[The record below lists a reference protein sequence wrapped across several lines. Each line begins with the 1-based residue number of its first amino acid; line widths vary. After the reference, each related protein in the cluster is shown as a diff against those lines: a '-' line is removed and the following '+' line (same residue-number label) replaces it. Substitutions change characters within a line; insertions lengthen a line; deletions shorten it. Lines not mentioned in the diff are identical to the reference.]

1 MLQIPG
7 GMTMETHE
15 DMLDIDAYAKEAAE
29 HRHYLHAH
37 PEPSFEEWG
46 TQQYITEQL
55 YNLGLDPSPIAG
67 TGVIAIV
74 TGTRGPVNGKV
85 LLLRAD
91 IDALRLTEETGL
103 PFASQNKGVMHACG
117 HDGHTGTLLAV
128 AHWLVD
134 HRDQFG
140 GTVKLLFQPA
150 EEISPGGAEPCVN
163 AGVLRDPDVTF
174 AFGMHLWNALEFGK
188 VGLRAGP
195 LMAEADRFE
204 LTVTGKGTHAAAPH
218 LGADPIVAAAQIV
231 TALQTIVSRETNPL
245 ESRVVTIGTINGGS
259 AFNIIPQSVHMT
271 GTLRALSRED
281 AELGAAS
288 LRRIVS
294 HTAEAL
300 GTTATIDY
308 EFGYPPVI
316 NSGESVAFLR
326 PVLQQAVGEDNVV
339 EPEIT
344 MGGEDFAYYL
354 QHVSGAFVFVGTRN
368 AAKGL
373 TAPHH
378 NPTFTFD
385 EDIFPIA
392 LSIFVAVVRG
402 YLL

>member
-1 MLQIPG
+1 
-7 GMTMETHE
+7 
-15 DMLDIDAYAKEAAE
+15 MLDIDAYAKEAAE

-37 PEPSFEEWG
+37 PEPSFEEHG
-46 TQQYITEQL
+46 AQQYIIDRLCT
-55 YNLGLDPSPIAG
+55 LGLDPSPIAG
-67 TGVIAIV
+67 TGVTANV
-74 TGTRGPVNGKV
+74 TGTSGSANGKV

-103 PFASQNKGVMHACG
+103 PFASQNEGVMHACG

-128 AHWLVD
+128 AHWLAD

-150 EEISPGGAEPCVN
+150 EEISPGGAEPCVKE
-163 AGVLRDPDVTF
+163 GVLQSPDVTL
-174 AFGMHLWNALEFGK
+174 AFGMHLWNMLEFGK
-188 VGLRAGP
+188 IGLRAGP

-204 LTVTGKGTHAAAPH
+204 VTVTGKGTHAATPQ
-218 LGADPIVAAAQIV
+218 LGADPIVAAAHIV

-245 ESRVVTIGTINGGS
+245 DSRVVTIGTIDGGS

-288 LRRIVS
+288 LRRIVT

-300 GTTATIDY
+300 GTTAKVDY
-308 EFGYPPVI
+308 KFGYPPVI
-316 NSGESVAFLR
+316 NSHEAVDLLR
-326 PVLQQAVGEDNVV
+326 PMLEQVVGQENVV
-339 EPEIT
+339 LPEIT

-354 QHVSGAFVFVGTRN
+354 QQVPGVFVFMGTRN
-368 AAKGL
+368 PAKGL
-373 TAPHH
+373 TASHH
-378 NPTFTFD
+378 SPKFTFD
-385 EDIFPIA
+385 EDIFPA
-392 LSIFVAVVRG
+392 TVSVFVAVVRG
-402 YLL
+402 YLS

>member
-1 MLQIPG
+1 MKTRQNML
-7 GMTMETHE
+7 E
-15 DMLDIDAYAKEAAE
+15 IDAYAKEAVE

-37 PEPSFEEWG
+37 PEPSFEEHG
-46 TQQYITEQL
+46 TQQYIIDRL
-55 YNLGLDPSPIAG
+55 RSLGLNPSPIAG
-67 TGVIAIV
+67 TGVTATV
-74 TGTRGPVNGKV
+74 AGMRGPATAKV

-103 PFASQNKGVMHACG
+103 PFASQNEGVMHACG

-134 HRDQFG
+134 HCDQFG

-150 EEISPGGAEPCVN
+150 EEISPGGAEPCVKE
-163 AGVLRDPDVTF
+163 GVLQNPDVTL
-174 AFGMHLWNALEFGK
+174 AFGMHLWNMLEFGK
-188 VGLRAGP
+188 IGLRAGP

-204 LTVTGKGTHAAAPH
+204 LTVTGKGTHAATPQ

-245 ESRVVTIGTINGGS
+245 DSRVVTVGTIDGGS

-288 LRRIVS
+288 LRRIVT

-300 GTTATIDY
+300 GTTADVDY

-316 NSGESVAFLR
+316 NSHEAVELLR
-326 PVLQQAVGEDNVV
+326 PMLQQVVGEDNIAL
-339 EPEIT
+339 PEIT

-354 QHVSGAFVFVGTRN
+354 QQVPGVFVFMGTRN
-368 AAKGL
+368 PAKGL
-373 TAPHH
+373 TASHH
-378 NPTFTFD
+378 SPKFTFD
-385 EDIFPIA
+385 ENIFPIA
-392 LSIFVAVVRG
+392 VSVFVAIVRG
-402 YLL
+402 YLS

>member
-1 MLQIPG
+1 
-7 GMTMETHE
+7 METDE
-15 DMLDIDAYAKEAAE
+15 NTFDIDTYAREAAE
-29 HRHYLHAH
+29 HRHHLHAH
-37 PEPSFEEWG
+37 PEPSFEEHE
-46 TQQYITEQL
+46 TQRYITDRL
-55 YNLGLDPSPIAG
+55 RSLGLEPSPIAG
-67 TGVIAIV
+67 TGVTASIA
-74 TGTRGPVNGKV
+74 GRKGSADGKV

-103 PFASQNKGVMHACG
+103 PFASQNPGVMHACG
-117 HDGHTGTLLAV
+117 HDGHTGTLLAL

-163 AGVLRDPDVTF
+163 AGILRNPDVTF
-174 AFGMHLWNALEFGK
+174 VFGMHLWNTFEFGK
-188 VGLRAGP
+188 VGLRAGT

-204 LTVTGKGTHAAAPH
+204 LTVTGRGAHAASPQ

-231 TALQTIVSRETNPL
+231 TSLQTIVSRETDPL
-245 ESRVVTIGTINGGS
+245 KSRVVTVGTIDGGS
-259 AFNIIPQSVHMT
+259 AFNIIPQTVHMT

-300 GTTATIDY
+300 GTTAAIDY
-308 EFGYPPVI
+308 QFGYPPVV
-316 NSGESVAFLR
+316 NSRESVAFLR
-326 PVLQQAVGEDNVV
+326 PILQRAVGEDNVV
-339 EPEIT
+339 EPEIS

-354 QHVSGAFVFVGTRN
+354 QHVPGAFVFVGTRN
-368 AAKGL
+368 EAKGF

-378 NPTFTFD
+378 NPKYTFD
-385 EDIFPIA
+385 EDIFPVA
-392 LSIFVAVVRG
+392 VSVFEAVVRG
-402 YLL
+402 YLS

>member
-1 MLQIPG
+1 
-7 GMTMETHE
+7 MET
-15 DMLDIDAYAKEAAE
+15 DQSMFDIDTYAREAAE

-37 PEPSFEEWG
+37 PEPSFEEQG
-46 TQQYITEQL
+46 TQWYITDRL
-55 YNLGLDPSPIAG
+55 RSLGLNPSPIAG
-67 TGVIAIV
+67 TGVAATV
-74 TGTRGPVNGKV
+74 TGTRGSANGKV

-103 PFASQNKGVMHACG
+103 PFASQNEGLMHACG

-134 HRDQFG
+134 HRGQFG

-150 EEISPGGAEPCVN
+150 EEVTPGGAQPCVK
-163 AGVLRDPDVTF
+163 AGVLQKPDVTF
-174 AFGMHLWNALEFGK
+174 AFGIHLWNTLEYGK

-195 LMAEADRFE
+195 LLAEADRFE
-204 LTVTGKGTHAAAPH
+204 LMVTGKGAHAATPH

-245 ESRVVTIGTINGGS
+245 DSRVVTIGTIDGGS
-259 AFNIIPQSVHMT
+259 AFNIIPQSVHIT

-300 GTTATIDY
+300 GTTADIDY

-316 NSGESVAFLR
+316 NSRESVAFLR
-326 PVLQQAVGEDNVV
+326 PVLQQAVGADNVV
-339 EPEIT
+339 EPEIS

-354 QHVSGAFVFVGTRN
+354 QQVPGVFAFVGTRN
-368 AAKGL
+368 PAKGL

-378 NPTFTFD
+378 SPKFTFD

-392 LSIFVAVVRG
+392 VSVFVAVVRG
-402 YLL
+402 YLS

>member
-1 MLQIPG
+1 
-7 GMTMETHE
+7 METDE
-15 DMLDIDAYAKEAAE
+15 NMLDIATYASEAAE

-46 TQQYITEQL
+46 TQRYITDRL
-55 YNLGLDPSPIAG
+55 HSLGLNPLPIAG
-67 TGVIAIV
+67 TGVTATV
-74 TGTRGPVNGKV
+74 VGTRGSANGKV

-91 IDALRLTEETGL
+91 IDALRLTEETDL
-103 PFASQNKGVMHACG
+103 PFASQNEGVMHACG

-150 EEISPGGAEPCVN
+150 EEITPGGAEPCVK
-163 AGVLRDPDVTF
+163 AGVLQNPNVTF
-174 AFGMHLWNALEFGK
+174 VFGVHLWNILDFGK

-195 LMAEADRFE
+195 LLAEADRFE
-204 LTVTGKGTHAAAPH
+204 LTVTGKGAHAATPH
-218 LGADPIVAAAQIV
+218 LGADPIVAAAQII

-245 ESRVVTIGTINGGS
+245 DSRVVTIGTIDGGS
-259 AFNIIPQSVHMT
+259 AFNILPQSVHMT

-288 LRRIVS
+288 LRRIVT

-300 GTTATIDY
+300 GTTAQVDY

-316 NSGESVAFLR
+316 NSRESVAFLH
-326 PVLQQAVGEDNVV
+326 PFLQQAAGEGNIV
-339 EPEIT
+339 EPEIS

-354 QHVSGAFVFVGTRN
+354 QQVPGVFVFVGTRN
-368 AAKGL
+368 PAKGL

-378 NPTFTFD
+378 NPKFTFD
-385 EDIFPIA
+385 EDIFPLA
-392 LSIFVAVVRG
+392 VSLFVAVVRG
-402 YLL
+402 YLS

>member
-1 MLQIPG
+1 MKTGEDIVDV
-7 GMTMETHE
+7 GM
-15 DMLDIDAYAKEAAE
+15 YAEEATE

-37 PEPSFEEWG
+37 PEPSFEEHA
-46 TQQYITEQL
+46 TQQYIIDCLQG
-55 YNLGLDPSPIAG
+55 LGLKPSPIAN
-67 TGVIAIV
+67 TGVTATV
-74 TGTRGPVNGKV
+74 EGTSGSANNKV

-117 HDGHTGTLLAV
+117 HDGHTATLLAV

-163 AGVLRDPDVTF
+163 EGILRDPDVTF
-174 AFGMHLWNALEFGK
+174 AFGMHLWNVLEFGK

-204 LTVTGKGTHAAAPH
+204 LTVNGKGTHAAAPH
-218 LGADPIVAAAQIV
+218 LGTDPIVAAAQII
-231 TALQTIVSRETNPL
+231 TALQTIASRETNPL
-245 ESRVVTIGTINGGS
+245 ESRVVTIGTIDGGS

-281 AELGAAS
+281 AELGAVS

-294 HTAEAL
+294 HTAQAL
-300 GTTATIDY
+300 GATADIDY

-326 PVLQQAVGEDNVV
+326 PVLEQALGEGNVV

-378 NPTFTFD
+378 NPKFTFD
-385 EDIFPIA
+385 EDIFSIA
-392 LSIFVAVVRG
+392 LSVFVAVVRG
-402 YLL
+402 YLS

>member
-1 MLQIPG
+1 
-7 GMTMETHE
+7 METDE
-15 DMLDIDAYAKEAAE
+15 NILDIAIYAREAAE

-37 PEPSFEEWG
+37 PEPSFEEWE
-46 TQQYITEQL
+46 TQRYITDRL
-55 YNLGLDPSPIAG
+55 HSLGLNPLPIAG
-67 TGVIAIV
+67 TGVTATV
-74 TGTRGPVNGKV
+74 TGTRGSANGKV

-103 PFASQNKGVMHACG
+103 PFASQNEGVMHACG

-128 AHWLVD
+128 THWLVD

-150 EEISPGGAEPCVN
+150 EEITPGGAEPCVK
-163 AGVLRDPDVTF
+163 AGVLQNPDVTF
-174 AFGMHLWNALEFGK
+174 VFGVHLWNILDFGK

-195 LMAEADRFE
+195 LLAEADRFE
-204 LTVTGKGTHAAAPH
+204 LTITGKGAHAATPH

-245 ESRVVTIGTINGGS
+245 DSRVVTIGTIDGGS

-288 LRRIVS
+288 LRRIVT

-300 GTTATIDY
+300 GTTAEVDY

-316 NSGESVAFLR
+316 NSRESVAFLR
-326 PVLQQAVGEDNVV
+326 SFLQQAAGEGNVV
-339 EPEIT
+339 EPEIN

-354 QHVSGAFVFVGTRN
+354 QHVPGVFVLLGTRN
-368 AAKGL
+368 PAKGL

-378 NPTFTFD
+378 NPKFTFD
-385 EDIFPIA
+385 EDIFPLA
-392 LSIFVAVVRG
+392 VSLFVAVVTG
-402 YLL
+402 YLS

>member
-1 MLQIPG
+1 
-7 GMTMETHE
+7 METDE
-15 DMLDIDAYAKEAAE
+15 NMFDIDTYAREAAE

-37 PEPSFEEWG
+37 PEPSFEEQG
-46 TQQYITEQL
+46 TQRYITDRL
-55 YNLGLDPSPIAG
+55 RSLGLDPSSIAG
-67 TGVIAIV
+67 TGVTATIA
-74 TGTRGPVNGKV
+74 GTQGPANDKV

-103 PFASQNKGVMHACG
+103 PFFSQNKGVMHACG

-150 EEISPGGAEPCVN
+150 EEISPGGAEPCVKEGILQN
-163 AGVLRDPDVTF
+163 PDVTF
-174 AFGMHLWNALEFGK
+174 VFGMHLWNTFEFGK

-195 LMAEADRFE
+195 LLAEADRFE

-245 ESRVVTIGTINGGS
+245 ESRVVTIGTIDGGS

-300 GTTATIDY
+300 GTTAAIDY

-316 NSGESVAFLR
+316 NSCESVAFLR
-326 PVLQQAVGEDNVV
+326 PILQQVVGEGNVV
-339 EPEIT
+339 EPEIS

-354 QHVSGAFVFVGTRN
+354 QQVPGAFVFLGTRN
-368 AAKGL
+368 VAKGL

-378 NPTFTFD
+378 NPKFTFD

-392 LSIFVAVVRG
+392 VSIFVAVVRR
-402 YLL
+402 YLS

>member
-1 MLQIPG
+1 
-7 GMTMETHE
+7 METDE
-15 DMLDIDAYAKEAAE
+15 NIQGIDTYAREAAE

-37 PEPSFEEWG
+37 PEPSFEEWE
-46 TQQYITEQL
+46 TQRYITDCL
-55 YNLGLDPSPIAG
+55 HSLSLNPSPIAG
-67 TGVIAIV
+67 TGVTATV
-74 TGTRGPVNGKV
+74 AGTRGSANGKA

-91 IDALRLTEETGL
+91 IDALRLTEETSL
-103 PFASQNKGVMHACG
+103 PFASQNRGVMHACG

-150 EEISPGGAEPCVN
+150 EEISPGGAEPCVKEGILQN
-163 AGVLRDPDVTF
+163 PDVTF
-174 AFGMHLWNALEFGK
+174 VFGMHLWNTFEFGK
-188 VGLRAGP
+188 VDLRAGP
-195 LMAEADRFE
+195 LLAEADRFE
-204 LTVTGKGTHAAAPH
+204 LTVTGRGAHAATPH

-245 ESRVVTIGTINGGS
+245 DSRVVTIGTIDGGS

-281 AELGAAS
+281 AELGATS

-294 HTAEAL
+294 YTAEAL
-300 GTTATIDY
+300 GTTAAIDY

-316 NSGESVAFLR
+316 NGRESVAFLR
-326 PVLQQAVGEDNVV
+326 PILQQAVGEGNVV
-339 EPEIT
+339 EPEIS
-344 MGGEDFAYYL
+344 MSGEDFAYYL
-354 QHVSGAFVFVGTRN
+354 QQVPGVFVFVGTRN

-378 NPTFTFD
+378 SPQFTFD
-385 EDIFPIA
+385 EDIFPITVS
-392 LSIFVAVVRG
+392 LFVAVVRG
-402 YLL
+402 YLS

>member
-1 MLQIPG
+1 
-7 GMTMETHE
+7 MEE
-15 DMLDIDAYAKEAAE
+15 NENMLDIDTYAREAAE

-37 PEPSFEEWG
+37 PEPSFEERG
-46 TQQYITEQL
+46 TQRYITDRLQS
-55 YNLGLDPSPIAG
+55 LGLNPSPIAG
-67 TGVIAIV
+67 TGVAATV
-74 TGTRGPVNGKV
+74 TGTRGPANGKV

-150 EEISPGGAEPCVN
+150 EEISPGGAEPCVKE
-163 AGVLRDPDVTF
+163 GVLQNPDVTF

-188 VGLRAGP
+188 IGLRAGP
-195 LMAEADRFE
+195 LMAEADRFD

-218 LGADPIVAAAQIV
+218 LGVDPIVAAAQIV

-245 ESRVVTIGTINGGS
+245 ESRVVTIGTIDGGS
-259 AFNIIPQSVHMT
+259 AFNIIPQNVHMT

-294 HTAEAL
+294 HTAQAL
-300 GTTATIDY
+300 GTTAEIDY

-316 NSGESVAFLR
+316 NSLESVAFLR
-326 PVLQQAVGEDNVV
+326 PLLQQAAGEDNIV

-344 MGGEDFAYYL
+344 MGGEDFSYYL
-354 QHVSGAFVFVGTRN
+354 QQVPGAFVFVGTRN
-368 AAKGL
+368 TAKGL

-378 NPTFTFD
+378 NPKFTFD

-392 LSIFVAVVRG
+392 LSVFVAVVRG
-402 YLL
+402 YLS

>member
-1 MLQIPG
+1 
-7 GMTMETHE
+7 MEAHE
-15 DMLDIDAYAKEAAE
+15 NMYDIDTYAREATE

-37 PEPSFEEWG
+37 PEPSFEELG
-46 TQQYITEQL
+46 TQRYITHHLQS
-55 YNLGLDPSPIAG
+55 LGLDPSPIAG
-67 TGVIAIV
+67 TGVIAII
-74 TGTRGPVNGKV
+74 TGTRGSAVGKV

-103 PFASQNKGVMHACG
+103 PFASQNQGVMHACG

-150 EEISPGGAEPCVN
+150 EEISPGGAEPCVE
-163 AGVLRDPDVTF
+163 AGILQNPDVTF
-174 AFGMHLWNALEFGK
+174 VFGMHLWNALEFGK

-195 LMAEADRFE
+195 LMAEADRFK
-204 LTVTGKGTHAAAPH
+204 LTITGTGTHAATPQ

-245 ESRVVTIGTINGGS
+245 ESRVVTVGTIDGGS
-259 AFNIIPQSVHMT
+259 AFNIIPQCVRMT

-300 GTTATIDY
+300 GTTAEVDY

-316 NSGESVAFLR
+316 NSVESVTSLR
-326 PVLQQAVGEDNVV
+326 PILQQVVGETNVI

-354 QHVSGAFVFVGTRN
+354 ERVPGIFIFLGTRN
-368 AAKGL
+368 EAKGL
-373 TAPHH
+373 TASHH
-378 NPTFTFD
+378 NPKFTFD
-385 EDIFPIA
+385 EDIFPVA
-392 LSIFVAVVRG
+392 VSLFVAVVKG
-402 YLL
+402 YLV